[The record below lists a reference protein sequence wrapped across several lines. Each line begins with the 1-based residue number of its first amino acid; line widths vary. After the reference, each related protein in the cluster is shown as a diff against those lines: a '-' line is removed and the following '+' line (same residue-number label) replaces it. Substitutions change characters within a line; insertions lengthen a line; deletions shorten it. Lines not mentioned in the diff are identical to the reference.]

1 MRYACH
7 RRLRNAVH
15 HWARNSVQ
23 RAPRIGALY
32 QRLRARGKAEA
43 RARRSVGDRLLAL
56 LVAMLKTQALYD
68 PSRRACV
75 ENIA

>member
-7 RRLRNAVH
+7 PRLRNAVH

-23 RAPRIGALY
+23 RDPRIGALY